1 MIPQRLSNWL
11 TFFPL
16 EVVAV
21 ADTPVD
27 GAGTAADI
35 RVAVHKNDALSAHGN
50 AQPRAN
56 LEGRASDLGAIHRTR
71 IGGIRQEAHIG
82 LDRKSTRLNSS
93 HSRKSRM
100 PSSA

>member
-35 RVAVHKNDALSAHGN
+35 RVAVHKNDALSARSEEHTSEL
-50 AQPRAN
+50 Q
-56 LEGRASDLGAIHRTR
+56 
-71 IGGIRQEAHIG
+71 
-82 LDRKSTRLNSS
+82 S
-93 HSRKSRM
+93 H
-100 PSSA
+100 